1 MNKGK
6 KMATG
11 YDKDRI
17 RNNMNK
23 IARIPIIKKRET
35 PASRNAYELNET

>member
-1 MNKGK
+1 MNIEK

-11 YDKDRI
+11 YDKNRI

-35 PASRNAYELNET
+35 PAFHNAYELNET

>member
-1 MNKGK
+1 MNKRK

-23 IARIPIIKKRET
+23 RGRIPIAKKRET
-35 PASRNAYELNET
+35 PAPHNVYDHTNT

>member
-11 YDKDRI
+11 CDKDRI
-17 RNNMNK
+17 RK
-23 IARIPIIKKRET
+23 
-35 PASRNAYELNET
+35 

>member
-6 KMATG
+6 KMATE
-11 YDKDRI
+11 YDIDRI

-23 IARIPIIKKRET
+23 RAGIPMIKKRELSS
-35 PASRNAYELNET
+35 PECM